1 MLFPRIF
8 LRSFRVLLFPLAV
21 LYGIGVR
28 IRNWMFDRNIFSS
41 VSFGL
46 PLISVGN
53 LAVGGTGKSPFIQY
67 LVDLL
72 GTSNQLAVLSRGYK
86 RRSRGYMLA
95 KTDSTVNEL
104 GDEAMLLH
112 TRFPDLAIAVGEKR
126 LLAIPQL
133 LQDRPDVSCIL
144 LDDAHQHRSVRPGLQ
159 ILLTEY
165 DNLYTRDYFLP
176 TGDLRD
182 ERRSAVRADVLVVT
196 KCPDDLSVH
205 QANSIR
211 NELRSLPHQQ
221 VFFTTMALQQ
231 PRSWLQPSME
241 RTPIGQEILL
251 ITGIANPIP
260 LKQWMERDASS
271 YQFLPYSDHHLF
283 NIVDIREI
291 RNQYKRLNN
300 PAAWILTTAK
310 DAVRLL
316 PYEKEMQDLPIYITD
331 YTHRFLFDGEQ
342 LFQAYIQNYMAR
354 FRAN

>member
-28 IRNWMFDRNIFSS
+28 IRNWMFDRNILSS

-46 PLISVGN
+46 PMISVGN

-86 RRSRGYMLA
+86 RRSRGYLLA
-95 KTDSTVNEL
+95 KADSTVNEL

-165 DNLYTRDYFLP
+165 DN
-176 TGDLRD
+176 
-182 ERRSAVRADVLVVT
+182 
-196 KCPDDLSVH
+196 
-205 QANSIR
+205 
-211 NELRSLPHQQ
+211 
-221 VFFTTMALQQ
+221 
-231 PRSWLQPSME
+231 
-241 RTPIGQEILL
+241 
-251 ITGIANPIP
+251 
-260 LKQWMERDASS
+260 
-271 YQFLPYSDHHLF
+271 
-283 NIVDIREI
+283 
-291 RNQYKRLNN
+291 
-300 PAAWILTTAK
+300 
-310 DAVRLL
+310 
-316 PYEKEMQDLPIYITD
+316 
-331 YTHRFLFDGEQ
+331 
-342 LFQAYIQNYMAR
+342 
-354 FRAN
+354 